1 LWTSYWVRKLSASH
15 YFRNR
20 LHFFRLLHKFQ
31 IQKGDADMQNL
42 QTREDFESL
51 AALPEFSRFSE
62 ILTKLTGVA
71 MSLQSPDG
79 EIRIRYGDGMQNPLC
94 RMIRTSKLGSVRCTA
109 CDIGHSQ
116 KAGMQGKAIL
126 YKCHSGFL
134 DMIIPIFV
142 RGVHVA
148 SISSGQILPE
158 PPTEEAL
165 AKLKTRLA
173 YLKLDDDTVS
183 RAYWAAPYMPK
194 EKVKHMV
201 SLLETFA
208 VQLCESLSKIR
219 ELESRLERNEL
230 HKAKEYV
237 AKHFTDPNLGL
248 IEVASY
254 AGLSPAHFSHV
265 FKKSVGISF
274 TRFIQRVRV
283 DEAKQLL
290 MRSEKSIT
298 EICFCCGF
306 NSVAHF
312 IRVFRS
318 QEHTTPS
325 GYKLSARAP
334 AKT

>member
-1 LWTSYWVRKLSASH
+1 
-15 YFRNR
+15 
-20 LHFFRLLHKFQ
+20 
-31 IQKGDADMQNL
+31 MQTL

-71 MSLQSPDG
+71 MSLHSPDG
-79 EIRIRYGDGMQNPLC
+79 EIRIRYGDGMGTPLC
-94 RMIRTSKLGSVRCTA
+94 RMIRTSTVGAVRCAA
-109 CDIGHSQ
+109 CDIGHSR
-116 KAGMQGKAIL
+116 KAGVRGKAIL

-134 DMIIPIFV
+134 DMVIPIFV

-158 PPTEEAL
+158 PPSEEAL
-165 AKLKTRLA
+165 AKLKARLA

-194 EKVKHMV
+194 EKVKQMV

-208 VQLCESLSKIR
+208 VQLCESLSRIR

-230 HKAKEYV
+230 RKAKEYV
-237 AKHFTDPNLGL
+237 ARHFADPNLGL
-248 IEVASY
+248 VEAASY

-265 FKKSVGISF
+265 FKKSAGISF
-274 TRFIQRVRV
+274 TRYVQRVRV

-290 MRSEKSIT
+290 RRSEKSVT

-312 IRVFRS
+312 IRVFRA

-334 AKT
+334 AKV

>member
-1 LWTSYWVRKLSASH
+1 
-15 YFRNR
+15 
-20 LHFFRLLHKFQ
+20 
-31 IQKGDADMQNL
+31 MQNQ
-42 QTREDFESL
+42 QTRADFESL

-62 ILTKLTGVA
+62 ILTRLTGVA
-71 MSLQSPDG
+71 MSLQSPEG

-94 RMIRTSKLGSVRCTA
+94 RMIRTSKIGSVRCTA

-116 KAGMQGKAIL
+116 KAGERGKAIL

-158 PPTEEAL
+158 PPSEEAL

-173 YLKLDDDTVS
+173 YLKLGDDTVS

-201 SLLETFA
+201 GLLETFA

-237 AKHFTDPNLGL
+237 AKHFTNTNLGL
-248 IEVASY
+248 VETATY

-265 FKKSVGISF
+265 FKQSAGVSF
-274 TRFIQRVRV
+274 TRYVQRVRV
-283 DEAKQLL
+283 EEAKQLL
-290 MRSEKSIT
+290 RNSEKTIT
-298 EICFCCGF
+298 EICFSCGF
-306 NSVAHF
+306 NSAAHF

-318 QEHTTPS
+318 LEHTTPS
-325 GYKLSARAP
+325 GFKLSTRTPSKGAVPDKTLTSLARTPSWLQPQASG
-334 AKT
+334 